1 MFALLII
8 VLTLLSAF
16 YSGSEA
22 AIFSQDIGRLQRI
35 GGERFHHKL
44 RKNIIAWLK
53 RPERIITGLLLGN
66 LIVNIAM
73 TNLAETIITSEFGN
87 FAHREIVLSLFI
99 TLYVLTFGE
108 VIPKIIALIFK
119 DTWVRLL
126 HLPLRGWF
134 RFTGRVTIPFDRL
147 TAALVKPLK
156 PVKSTLSETELVEA
170 VRFAE
175 DHGLLR
181 AEEMLMLS
189 RSIAFYHNDIYSA
202 MIPRSQTL
210 MLPEGT
216 SLAQARKAFMASQH
230 NFAVI
235 YRKNSV
241 EIEGV
246 VYLRG
251 VVQLLLARKKD
262 LRDKMHPVDFLP
274 ASFSL
279 SEALSALMQN
289 RRDLAV
295 VVDEAGAFIGAVT
308 LRGIINHILGASFT
322 AAPKDQYLTQLDSKR
337 YRVSAQMPLDRFNE
351 IFRTNLNA
359 EISETIGGFILE
371 RLDGFPHGDK
381 EVEIGAL
388 VFKSFRVEEHRIRD
402 FVLVVKKNA

>member
-73 TNLAETIITSEFGN
+73 TNLAETIITAEFGN
-87 FAHREIVLSLFI
+87 FAHREIVLSLVI

-119 DTWVRLL
+119 DTWVRIL
-126 HLPLRGWF
+126 HLPLRVWF

-156 PVKSTLSETELVEA
+156 PVKSTLSESELVEA

-202 MIPRSQTL
+202 MIPRSQAL

-216 SLAQARKAFMASQH
+216 SVAQARKAFIGSPH

-262 LRDKMHPVDFLP
+262 LSDKMHPVEFLP

-322 AAPKDQYLTQLDSKR
+322 ATPKDQYLTQLDSRR

-351 IFRTNLNA
+351 IFRSNLNA

-381 EVEIGAL
+381 EVEIGSL
-388 VFKSFRVEEHRIRD
+388 IFKSFRVEEHRIRD

>member
-1 MFALLII
+1 MMILLII

-35 GGERFHHKL
+35 GGDRFQHKL
-44 RKNIIAWLK
+44 RKTIIGWLK

-73 TNLAETIITSEFGN
+73 TNLTEAVISAEFGD
-87 FAHREIVLSLFI
+87 FAHREIVLPLVI

-119 DTWVRLL
+119 DTWVRMLQ
-126 HLPLRGWF
+126 LPLRVWF

-147 TAALVKPLK
+147 AAAIVKPLK
-156 PVKSTLSETELVEA
+156 PVKSTLSESELVEA

-202 MIPRSQTL
+202 MIPRSQAL

-216 SLAQARKAFMASQH
+216 SVAQARKAFSGSPH

-251 VVQLLLARKKD
+251 VVQLLLARKKE
-262 LRDKMHPVDFLP
+262 LSDKMHPVEFLP
-274 ASFSL
+274 ASLSL
-279 SEALSALMQN
+279 SEALSALMHN

-322 AAPKDQYLTQLDSKR
+322 AAPKDQYLTQLDSRR

-351 IFRTNLNA
+351 IFRSNLNA

-371 RLDGFPHGDK
+371 RLDGFPHGEK
-381 EVEIGAL
+381 EIEIGSL
-388 VFKSFRVEEHRIRD
+388 VFKSFRVDEHRIRD

>member
-87 FAHREIVLSLFI
+87 FAHREIVLSLVI